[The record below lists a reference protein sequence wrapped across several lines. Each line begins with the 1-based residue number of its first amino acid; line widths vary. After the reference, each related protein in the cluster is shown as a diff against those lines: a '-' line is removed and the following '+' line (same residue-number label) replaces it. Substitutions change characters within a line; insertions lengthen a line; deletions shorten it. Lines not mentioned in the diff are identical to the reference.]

1 MKWRIRCRFDNAD
14 KWDLSDMDT
23 EMGFDTYEEA
33 VQALLVGKISDRYA
47 QFIERGGKYI
57 IREEV
62 EVDEET

>member
-1 MKWRIRCRFDNAD
+1 
-14 KWDLSDMDT
+14 MDT

-33 VQALLVGKISDRYA
+33 VQALLVSDRYA

>member
-1 MKWRIRCRFDNAD
+1 
-14 KWDLSDMDT
+14 MDT